1 MKLDLFAS
9 YLSKEKLMKQG
20 KSTGHLPQHR
30 VPELS
35 PSVRAPSPEADLHLG
50 SLHDGGIPFA
60 VGNISNFTRPK
71 DGATGGGGEP
81 FIHRGT
87 DC

>member
-20 KSTGHLPQHR
+20 KSTGHSPRHR

-35 PSVRAPSPEADLHLG
+35 PSVCAPLPEADLHLG
-50 SLHDGGIPFA
+50 SLHDGDIPFT
-60 VGNISNFTRPK
+60 VGNIFNFTRPR
-71 DGATGGGGEP
+71 DRATGAEVN
-81 FIHRGT
+81 HL
-87 DC
+87 